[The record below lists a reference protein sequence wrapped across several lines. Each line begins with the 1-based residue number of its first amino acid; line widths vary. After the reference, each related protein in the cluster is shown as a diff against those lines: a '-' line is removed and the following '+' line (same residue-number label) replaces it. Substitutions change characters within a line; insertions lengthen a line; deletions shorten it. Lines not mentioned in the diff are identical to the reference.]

1 MLSESQSVVLT
12 ERFQGRLATLRDR
25 TGQRSRDAWDR
36 LGSWD
41 RADIDRFA
49 RSTDPLFRAA
59 RRASVNASAGYY
71 ELLTDATVAVGDVAL
86 LPQVD
91 APFLAHWKALKDGSM
106 WADALAVGSARAEAL
121 GTDLVTGASREV
133 AALSSPAGIV
143 GWRRVLTGN
152 SCDWCGPIARQR
164 YKSAESATFGHDHCD
179 CIIAPIYADRD
190 PGQVIN
196 AEHVSTVAST
206 LPVRV

>member
-1 MLSESQSVVLT
+1 MISDADRRTLIALVERYGYHDVVA
-12 ERFQGRLATLRDR
+12 EVRVVAQHLRYQHSSLLVRVLVDGS
-25 TGQRSRDAWDR
+25 GQEHAQVVACG
-36 LGSWD
+36 LV
-41 RADIDRFA
+41 AH
-49 RSTDPLFRAA
+49 
-59 RRASVNASAGYY
+59 RRVLDLDG
-71 ELLTDATVAVGDVAL
+71 DATEL
-86 LPQVD
+86 RLRQEVD

-106 WADALAVGSARAEAL
+106 WADALAVGSARAEAV
-121 GTDLVTGASREV
+121 GTDLVTGASREL
-133 AALSSPAGIV
+133 AAMANPTGIV